1 MHGPVCGL
9 NYLSTYMKRGPYSHV
24 NSNSILP
31 TYIDIT
37 DIAHSLKCCLPVD
50 KRPTCTERV
59 ELSFTCR
66 QGLSEILFLGSVLK
80 DTSKALQFIV
90 QFDYISFDLL
100 AMKLNWKAEI
110 ASFAYL
116 HHANQ
121 PLVVHPPQRYKRL
134 RHHSQ
139 SAYWFVSST
148 RNCQEHAYLLFCQQ
162 LDENLNTTLVF
173 AY

>member
-1 MHGPVCGL
+1 MLFLMHLIHLKCMFYSLSWPAAAFVLKNISLSPLNRKTRLQAVTPSMACQSNRWRYNLSRWHCWPIRRSKAWMHGPVCGL

-90 QFDYISFDLL
+90 
-100 AMKLNWKAEI
+100 
-110 ASFAYL
+110 
-116 HHANQ
+116 
-121 PLVVHPPQRYKRL
+121 
-134 RHHSQ
+134 
-139 SAYWFVSST
+139 
-148 RNCQEHAYLLFCQQ
+148 
-162 LDENLNTTLVF
+162 
-173 AY
+173 

>member
-24 NSNSILP
+24 NNNSILP

-59 ELSFTCR
+59 E
-66 QGLSEILFLGSVLK
+66 FLHA
-80 DTSKALQFIV
+80 DKALVRSRSWVAFSKTPAKHCSSINTHRRNINYYRIE
-90 QFDYISFDLL
+90 FDYISFELL
-100 AMKLNWKAEI
+100 AIQLNWKAEI

-121 PLVVHPPQRYKRL
+121 H
-134 RHHSQ
+134 
-139 SAYWFVSST
+139 
-148 RNCQEHAYLLFCQQ
+148 
-162 LDENLNTTLVF
+162 
-173 AY
+173 